1 MSQPNIDKVDVQ
13 IPGTMYHLQLTA
25 DRGRWILALLLRG
38 GVENEA
44 IVPVFSKN
52 SIIKAANELLN
63 NSRLVIDK
71 YPLKNVCDQLFAEAE
86 RSLPITTPA
95 PEEIVDTIELEGMK
109 QKIDLLENTVE
120 NVNEEL
126 KEMINGITERLD
138 SLENDRVARL
148 EAELSRQGDKRDED
162 MFTSLASRLDT
173 LEESHVATSGDDRV
187 PSILTAIEAIESKVS
202 QLEGRAITTEGGSL
216 EVPVAPST
224 DISGYKDDFGRLSRA
239 LDLIS
244 QRLTNL
250 ENQLKPKTPVIEGA
264 ENPKPPTEM

>member
-1 MSQPNIDKVDVQ
+1 MSHQNIDKVDVQ

-25 DRGRWILALLLRG
+25 DRGRWILALLLRS
-38 GVENEA
+38 GVENEV
-44 IVPVFSKN
+44 IVPVFSKT
-52 SIIKAANELLN
+52 SIVKAANELLN

-95 PEEIVDTIELEGMK
+95 PEEIVDSMGLGEIK
-109 QKIDLLENTVE
+109 QKIDLLENTLE

-126 KEMINGITERLD
+126 KEMIGGITERLD
-138 SLENDRVARL
+138 ALENERVARL
-148 EAELSRQGDKRDED
+148 EAELSKQGDKRDEE

-187 PSILTAIEAIESKVS
+187 PSILTAIEALESKVS
-202 QLEGRAITTEGGSL
+202 QLEGKAVTTEGGAL

-224 DISGYKDDFGRLSRA
+224 DISGYKDDLGRLTRA
-239 LDLIS
+239 LDLIN
-244 QRLTNL
+244 QRLTYL
-250 ENQLKPKTPVIEGA
+250 ENQLKPKPPVTEGA
-264 ENPKPPTEM
+264 E

>member
-38 GVENEA
+38 DVENEVT
-44 IVPVFSKN
+44 VPVFSK
-52 SIIKAANELLN
+52 SGIVKAANELLN

-86 RSLPITTPA
+86 RSLPITIPA
-95 PEEIVDTIELEGMK
+95 PEDVVDSVDLEEMK
-109 QKIDLLENTVE
+109 QKIDLLENTLE
-120 NVNEEL
+120 NVSEEL

-138 SLENDRVARL
+138 ALENDRVARL
-148 EAELSRQGDKRDED
+148 EGELSKQGDKRDEE
-162 MFTSLASRLDT
+162 MFTSLASRLDI
-173 LEESHVATSGDDRV
+173 LEESQVAASGDDRV

-202 QLEGRAITTEGGSL
+202 QLEGKAVTSGDGTLG
-216 EVPVAPST
+216 VPVAPAADT
-224 DISGYKDDFGRLSRA
+224 SGYRDDLGRLSRA

-250 ENQLKPKTPVIEGA
+250 ENQLKPK
-264 ENPKPPTEM
+264 PPTEM

>member
-25 DRGRWILALLLRG
+25 DRGRWILALLLRSD
-38 GVENEA
+38 VENEVT
-44 IVPVFSKN
+44 VPVFSKN
-52 SIIKAANELLN
+52 GIVKAANELLN

-95 PEEIVDTIELEGMK
+95 PEEIVDSMGLDEIK
-109 QKIDLLENTVE
+109 QKIDLLENTLE

-126 KEMINGITERLD
+126 KEMIGGITERLD
-138 SLENDRVARL
+138 ALENERVARL
-148 EAELSRQGDKRDED
+148 ETELSKEGDKRDEE

-187 PSILTAIEAIESKVS
+187 PSILTAIEALESKVS
-202 QLEGRAITTEGGSL
+202 QLEGKAVTTDNGSL
-216 EVPVAPST
+216 EIPITPAP
-224 DISGYKDDFGRLSRA
+224 DFSGYKDDLGRISKA
-239 LDLIS
+239 LDMIS

-250 ENQLKPKTPVIEGA
+250 ENQLKPKPPVIEGA

>member
-38 GVENEA
+38 DVENEVT
-44 IVPVFSKN
+44 VPVFSK
-52 SIIKAANELLN
+52 SGIVKAANELLN

-86 RSLPITTPA
+86 RSLPITTPD
-95 PEEIVDTIELEGMK
+95 PEEIMDTIELEEMK
-109 QKIDLLENTVE
+109 QKIDLLENTLE
-120 NVNEEL
+120 NVSEEL

-138 SLENDRVARL
+138 ALENDRVARL
-148 EAELSRQGDKRDED
+148 EAELSKQGDKRGEE

-202 QLEGRAITTEGGSL
+202 QLEGRAVTTGGGSL
-216 EVPVAPST
+216 EVPIAPT
-224 DISGYKDDFGRLSRA
+224 ADISGYREDLRRLSRA

-244 QRLTNL
+244 QRLTSL
-250 ENQLKPKTPVIEGA
+250 ENQLKPKPPVIEGA
-264 ENPKPPTEM
+264 ETPKPPTEM